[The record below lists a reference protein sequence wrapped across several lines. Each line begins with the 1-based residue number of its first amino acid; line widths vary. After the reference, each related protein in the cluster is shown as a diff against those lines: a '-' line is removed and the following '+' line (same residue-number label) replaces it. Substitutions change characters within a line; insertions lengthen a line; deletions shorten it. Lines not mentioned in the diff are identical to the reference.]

1 MNPEEK
7 FEQALARDIA
17 AAARHDPTA
26 AWKADILGR
35 ALAKP
40 KARII
45 TFPRLILG
53 AWAACWA
60 VALALQFLTPRD
72 AAPSFAYSKVQPA
85 SSPESDWRALENR
98 QDAMRALLA
107 SNESSHLIRP

>member
-1 MNPEEK
+1 MNPDEK

-17 AAARHDPTA
+17 AAPRHNPTA

-40 KARII
+40 KARVI
-45 TFPRLILG
+45 TFPRLMLG

-60 VALALQFLTPRD
+60 VALALQFLTPREP
-72 AAPSFAYSKVQPA
+72 APSLAHSQKQPA
-85 SSPESDWRALENR
+85 SSPESDWRAFENR

-107 SNESSHLIRP
+107 SNESPHFIRP